1 MSDNILVCKTQIV
14 KFVVSL
20 VLSFVISF
28 YFTFGFDNIGLLY
41 VWLFDNSGLSSQ
53 IKLLL
58 YAGL

>member
-41 VWLFDNSGLSSQ
+41 VWLFDNSGLSS
-53 IKLLL
+53 
-58 YAGL
+58 